1 MCVCMSTCVYVCRA
15 GKTKREKESESKKK
29 RVRVH
34 TIWRVQSWEK
44 VYKREKQCSMVQPI
58 YGIIAQYVKHLD
70 TLYGWSGKLKE
81 GVQDKKQCSMVQ
93 PIYGII
99 AE

>member
-1 MCVCMSTCVYVCRA
+1 MTGAKLRK
-15 GKTKREKESESKKK
+15 G
-29 RVRVH
+29 
-34 TIWRVQSWEK
+34 VQERK
-44 VYKREKQCSMVQPI
+44 AVSMVQPI

-93 PIYGII
+93 PIDGII